1 MNCLRAF
8 GGSWSGGWRRWRSEP
23 ELWGLKLFDGEDG
36 DEGGV
41 CVAHGD
47 VGLAEADFDGFT
59 EGGAADDF
67 DLGTGD
73 ETEFAQAGEA
83 GFGAEKSLDD
93 GRGVDGKVCEGGNGH
108 GRR

>member
-8 GGSWSGGWRRWRSEP
+8 GGSWSGGWRRWRSEF

-59 EGGAADDF
+59 EGSAADDF

-73 ETEFAQAGEA
+73 ETEFAQACEA
-83 GFGAEKSLDD
+83 GFGTEETLDD
-93 GRGVDGKVCEGGNGH
+93 GRGVDGKFCEGGNGH